1 MCPSGRV
8 GIESNYL
15 TPRPELFAIRSH
27 CFDAVKIAS
36 TCFKKNKVQHAQ
48 TATLALASSLSTHAI
63 WAGVGHREYKTKR
76 KWISIISKTNIWKKI
91 SNASPTESTH
101 SLFRP
106 YSKNSGAINHPHT
119 HYPLFHPSFYR

>member
-36 TCFKKNKVQHAQ
+36 TCFKKKQGSTCTDCNPSPGQLFVNACHLGRGGAQRVQNETQ
-48 TATLALASSLSTHAI
+48 MDQ
-63 WAGVGHREYKTKR
+63 
-76 KWISIISKTNIWKKI
+76 
-91 SNASPTESTH
+91 
-101 SLFRP
+101 
-106 YSKNSGAINHPHT
+106 
-119 HYPLFHPSFYR
+119 HYFQNQYLEEDFKCKSY